1 MISENQK
8 SITVFL
14 YIYDIIDAVLV
25 YLDLKRG
32 VIYNLK
38 TLLLSDKKAK
48 KEAFTFVELVVATV
62 ILAIVALYIAVM
74 MPTALLITKETED
87 IAKASDLAQKY
98 MENLKASVNSGV
110 LSYDSITE
118 GSTPPLPLSETDSGF
133 DYTDEGNYSV
143 STTVNNTVTE
153 SVVDEDTGL
162 STELVTLKKIDITY
176 YKTGNENP
184 LAGFTTEIARPI
196 E

>member
-98 MENLKASVNSGV
+98 TENLKASVNSGV

>member
-184 LAGFTTEIARPI
+184 LAGFTTEIARPV